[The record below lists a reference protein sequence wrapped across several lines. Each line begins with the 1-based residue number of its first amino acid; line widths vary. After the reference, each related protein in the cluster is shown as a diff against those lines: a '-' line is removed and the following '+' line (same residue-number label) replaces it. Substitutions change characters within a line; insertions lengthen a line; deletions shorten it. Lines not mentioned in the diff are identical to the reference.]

1 MRPLS
6 GHWNPGCNQQA
17 GRSLKYY
24 HPRACRAIAVETQE
38 ARHHST
44 QLNQPCWHS
53 TAIRQLSNS
62 GSLPSVLF
70 LEYELFYRYFWPL
83 HVLLRREN
91 HGFSWWEKGFY
102 FSAIFCSWSS
112 PTSLVAQNNSFLS
125 WATWRTRKQAESTVL
140 SACFRKKASGMD
152 WIGHLMKFRDP
163 GLSNN
168 PKPLSCSKTLT
179 LDYLRRNRE
188 ELTFKP
194 LLLHRTLLSLYSD
207 AVALSN
213 KSLEVQVSRPGLR

>member
-1 MRPLS
+1 
-6 GHWNPGCNQQA
+6 
-17 GRSLKYY
+17 
-24 HPRACRAIAVETQE
+24 
-38 ARHHST
+38 
-44 QLNQPCWHS
+44 
-53 TAIRQLSNS
+53 
-62 GSLPSVLF
+62 
-70 LEYELFYRYFWPL
+70 
-83 HVLLRREN
+83 
-91 HGFSWWEKGFY
+91 
-102 FSAIFCSWSS
+102 
-112 PTSLVAQNNSFLS
+112 
-125 WATWRTRKQAESTVL
+125 
-140 SACFRKKASGMD
+140 MD

-213 KSLEVQVSRPGLR
+213 KSLEVQVSRLGLR

>member
-17 GRSLKYY
+17 GKSLKYY

-83 HVLLRREN
+83 HVSLRREN
-91 HGFSWWEKGFY
+91 PGFCWWEKGFY

-112 PTSLVAQNNSFLS
+112 PTSLVAQNNSFYHGLLEEQENRPS
-125 WATWRTRKQAESTVL
+125 QQSYLPVFGKRQQ
-140 SACFRKKASGMD
+140 G
-152 WIGHLMKFRDP
+152 WIGL
-163 GLSNN
+163 G
-168 PKPLSCSKTLT
+168 TLWNSVI
-179 LDYLRRNRE
+179 R
-188 ELTFKP
+188 
-194 LLLHRTLLSLYSD
+194 
-207 AVALSN
+207 
-213 KSLEVQVSRPGLR
+213 VSRTIPSLSPARRHRRLTTWVGTQKNWHSSHSCCTVRYSVCIRMQWLFLTSL